1 MPIAINQIPTNQKPN
16 SQMPMTQKPNNQTQ
30 SNQLPSNQAPGL
42 SISDGYYNSLGF
54 VENATLSDS
63 NLFLKMLTVSM
74 TTQDPTSPTDS
85 SEFMNQ
91 MLQYATMETLSG
103 VTSSLNELISIN
115 QTTNMHNVINS
126 AISLTGKNVTM
137 LIPKGTN
144 GSTEDTTVT
153 GVVDKV
159 SLDENGIWVE
169 IDGKKYEYD
178 NLLSTNKN

>member
-1 MPIAINQIPTNQKPN
+1 MPITLNQISTNQIPNNQLPMNQKPN
-16 SQMPMTQKPNNQTQ
+16 NK
-30 SNQLPSNQAPGL
+30 LPTTQAPGV
-42 SISDGYYNSLGF
+42 SISDGYYNSTGF

-63 NLFLKMLTVSM
+63 SLFLKMLTVSM

-144 GSTEDTTVT
+144 GSTEDATVT
-153 GVVDKV
+153 GVVEKV

-178 NLLSTNKN
+178 NLVSTNKI